1 MRPSTTDF
9 PYLDVPIQMTPIEIT
24 FWLSVAILFYSYLGY
39 GILLIAL
46 NALKRLFYPSRKSR
60 VPELLPVTLIVAAY
74 NEECILF
81 EKIKNTLQIDYPSP
95 LLEVIFITDGS
106 TDGSAEL
113 VGQFPFI
120 TLLHQNSR
128 EGKSAAIKRAMR
140 DVQTPVVVFS
150 DANAMLNADCLKAIV
165 RHYSDPNVG
174 GVAGEKR
181 IISNSGN
188 SVLGDAEG
196 TYWKYESFMK
206 QQDSCF
212 NTVVGA
218 AGELFSIR
226 TELFELDENNLILD
240 DFVISMQVCLEGYK
254 IKYEP
259 LAYAMEYPSASLLQ
273 EEKRKIRI
281 AAGAFQAAEYFTQ
294 RVRFFRYPLL
304 SFQYF
309 SRRLL
314 RWMACPFLI
323 AVVFFSNVW
332 LVADHQGMIFN
343 SLLVAQILFYT
354 LAILG
359 RFFILAGFRLG
370 ILNIPFYFF
379 FMNACLVKGFFQYRQ
394 GRQTVL
400 WEKSVRE
407 A

>member
-1 MRPSTTDF
+1 
-9 PYLDVPIQMTPIEIT
+9 MTPIEIT
-24 FWLSVAILFYSYLGY
+24 FWLSVAILFYCYLGY
-39 GILLIAL
+39 GILLVAF
-46 NALKRLFYPSRKSR
+46 NALKRLFYPSRKS
-60 VPELLPVTLIVAAY
+60 VGLELLPVTLIVAAY
-74 NEECILF
+74 NEQYILH
-81 EKIKNTLQIDYPSP
+81 EKIKNTLQIDYPSH
-95 LLEVIFITDGS
+95 LLQVIFITDGS
-106 TDGSAEL
+106 TDGSSEL
-113 VGQFPFI
+113 VSQFPFI
-120 TLLHQNSR
+120 TLLHQNPR

-140 DVQTPVVVFS
+140 YVQTPVVVFS

-165 RHYSDPNVG
+165 RHYSDPTVG

-181 IISNSGN
+181 IISNSRK
-188 SVLGDAEG
+188 SVLGEAEG
-196 TYWKYESFMK
+196 MYWKYESFMK
-206 QQDSCF
+206 QQDSNF

-226 TELFELDENNLILD
+226 TELFELDERNLILD
-240 DFVISMQVCLEGYK
+240 DFAISMQVCLVGYK

-259 LAYAMEYPSASLLQ
+259 RAYATEYPSASLLD

-281 AAGAFQAAEYFTQ
+281 AAGAFQATEYFSQ
-294 RVRFFRYPLL
+294 MLFRDPLL

-314 RWMACPFLI
+314 RWIASPFLL
-323 AVVFFSNVW
+323 AVVFFTNVW

-343 SLLVAQILFYT
+343 SLLLLQILFYS
-354 LAILG
+354 LALLG
-359 RFFILAGFRLG
+359 RFFILAGLRAG

-400 WEKSVRE
+400 WEKSIRINPE
-407 A
+407 SEI